1 MEQEDVKRS
10 LPVAQLGGPPSAVG
24 PTVDLIS
31 KSLAVLAIVLYA
43 CGFLIT
49 SIHEF
54 SYGFVETNPFRPRI
68 ASAGAWFILFMAIP
82 LAIARGMLRHRHL
95 WGGKGKWWHNAG
107 AILFAYYLAC
117 SFFSPA
123 FFWMFDFYI
132 HLPGALPPSEVWKV
146 ALVLVALLV
155 LVVLCIWKRVP
166 WYVSG
171 VASVLLVGSYTL
183 YAASDLFSLGH
194 FRPSAIWLWFFAI
207 GIVAL
212 FEMRVRSWKPRL
224 GDWTQTVFLMLGA
237 LLIFASYYYP
247 HIKSSWG
254 GGVPIP
260 ITIYF
265 TKDSTI
271 MPNQSVGAFLID
283 ESDAGLYVVGK
294 SDKKATFIPRSAVG
308 MVYYSDDV
316 SGFSLAK
323 PR

>member
-1 MEQEDVKRS
+1 V
-10 LPVAQLGGPPSAVG
+10 VG

-31 KSLAVLAIVLYA
+31 KSVAVLAIVLYG

-68 ASAGAWFILFMAIP
+68 ASAGAWFILFTAIP

-95 WGGKGKWWHNAG
+95 WEGQGKWWHNAG
-107 AILFAYYLAC
+107 VILYAYYVAC
-117 SFFSPA
+117 LFFGPA
-123 FFWMFDFYI
+123 FFWMFDFYVDP
-132 HLPGALPPSEVWKV
+132 PGVLPPSAVWKV
-146 ALVLVALLV
+146 ALALVAFLV
-155 LVVLCIWKRVP
+155 LVVLCVWKRVP

-171 VASVLLVGSYTL
+171 VASVLLVGLYTL
-183 YAASDLFSLGH
+183 YAANDLFSLGH
-194 FRPSAIWLWFFAI
+194 FRFSAIWLWFFAI

-212 FEMRVRSWKPRL
+212 FEMKLRSWKPRL

-271 MPNQSVGAFLID
+271 MPNQSVGALLIH
-283 ESDAGLYVVGK
+283 ESDAGLYVVGRG
-294 SDKKATFIPRSAVG
+294 DKKATFIPRSAVG
-308 MVYYSDDV
+308 MVYYSDDT
-316 SGFSLAK
+316 SGFSLARPK
-323 PR
+323 